1 MDQIKPLTMADVI
14 DTETH
19 VEGLRGPLEHYVFVK
34 LAPAEALERY
44 TEKSI
49 VDHEDGMAVL
59 RLPLGEI
66 SDCPR
71 CDHCGRPTPD
81 LECYEDGQ
89 GSYYGCASCSPEDMA
104 RDARTQAQ
112 LDQADAE
119 RWW

>member
-1 MDQIKPLTMADVI
+1 MANEYRPLTMADVI

-81 LECYEDGQ
+81 LETWDEGD
-89 GSYYGCASCSPEDMA
+89 SYVCSSCTPERLEA
-104 RDARTQAQ
+104 DARTQALLEQ
-112 LDQADAE
+112 SE
-119 RWW
+119 GWW